1 MAESSLFIA
10 GKLRKP
16 DTLKASADKDPTP
29 KIKTKKVEPE
39 PEKPWVG
46 TAALRDLGKRNEAR
60 TKVTQAKPLVPII
73 PSVPLVG
80 KVPKVPAIIEEFP
93 IAPTKDFHRVSNS
106 INRIALEG
114 GMFTR
119 PSCKHVYDALYLLTR
134 GAIQPN
140 RIVQIG
146 RKLLQKK
153 AGIGSDKTLDAAIIS
168 LQTVGLLKVDIAFG
182 SQKGNIYE
190 VFLPEE
196 IQIEISKTS
205 EATSI
210 PIGTVG
216 TIGTYSTYGYK
227 LPNVPMVES
236 TEGTNSQVLENTGTY
251 VASKTLF
258 NTNTKND
265 DDARASETFLMM
277 ANRLDTA
284 VKKITGKGVSK
295 REAEKWNDFA
305 DLIIHELEIAASR
318 TDGISSIPAFLTE
331 VLRRQFFASRQ
342 QQSTT
347 TKASKSKVDTVGK
360 SESGSYEIKPL
371 DKKGKEEALA
381 QLREFVGEDFLDDF
395 KKWYVEEDWNWL
407 IKELEKK

>member
-153 AGIGSDKTLDAAIIS
+153 LALAPIK
-168 LQTVGLLKVDIAFG
+168 LLM
-182 SQKGNIYE
+182 QLL
-190 VFLPEE
+190 FL
-196 IQIEISKTS
+196 
-205 EATSI
+205 
-210 PIGTVG
+210 
-216 TIGTYSTYGYK
+216 YK
-227 LPNVPMVES
+227 
-236 TEGTNSQVLENTGTY
+236 
-251 VASKTLF
+251 
-258 NTNTKND
+258 
-265 DDARASETFLMM
+265 
-277 ANRLDTA
+277 RLD
-284 VKKITGKGVSK
+284 
-295 REAEKWNDFA
+295 F
-305 DLIIHELEIAASR
+305 
-318 TDGISSIPAFLTE
+318 
-331 VLRRQFFASRQ
+331 
-342 QQSTT
+342 
-347 TKASKSKVDTVGK
+347 
-360 SESGSYEIKPL
+360 
-371 DKKGKEEALA
+371 
-381 QLREFVGEDFLDDF
+381 
-395 KKWYVEEDWNWL
+395 
-407 IKELEKK
+407 